1 MNIWKKVFNIIKSI
15 TKKDAVYIAIILL
28 LVSFLCSSI
37 KQCSDTRFN
46 YKNNIEVL
54 NDTIRYYKDKNGNL
68 VATKLAFLSDVKN
81 LKLLN
86 ESLYKQINDLKAKGK
101 VTTGTY
107 FSGVIENPKQDTT
120 YIVKSDTIYKGFKKD
135 FAFNNEYRILEGN
148 VSYKNDTVGVNIEK
162 DQVMFDYVVA
172 LDDKNNIMIRSNNP
186 YVKYKE
192 ITGFQL
198 PKERIKRWSLGA
210 FGSYNYSPT
219 DKFRYADVGIYL
231 NYNISRFSIGPNV
244 YIEHD
249 FITKKRYFYIG
260 GQVNVDLFRW

>member
-107 FSGVIENPKQDTT
+107 FSGVIENL
-120 YIVKSDTIYKGFKKD
+120 
-135 FAFNNEYRILEGN
+135 FA
-148 VSYKNDTVGVNIEK
+148 
-162 DQVMFDYVVA
+162 
-172 LDDKNNIMIRSNNP
+172 
-186 YVKYKE
+186 
-192 ITGFQL
+192 
-198 PKERIKRWSLGA
+198 
-210 FGSYNYSPT
+210 
-219 DKFRYADVGIYL
+219 
-231 NYNISRFSIGPNV
+231 
-244 YIEHD
+244 
-249 FITKKRYFYIG
+249 
-260 GQVNVDLFRW
+260 